1 MKSFSLDTPEPSKHL
16 LAIDETTKKK
26 SSSFTNTCFGGDFM
40 LTSAN
45 SIDVLPS
52 LSYLFSAIPFN

>member
-26 SSSFTNTCFGGDFM
+26 SSSFTNTCFGGDSM
-40 LTSAN
+40 LTHTDCVYFLPQYSAQ
-45 SIDVLPS
+45 
-52 LSYLFSAIPFN
+52 